1 MAPKTP
7 KNNAALEKKIRTA
20 VIELDKLGTPLTNAN
35 VRQKIGGCSFRDL
48 SPILKAIKAERET
61 RAREESLVP
70 DMPEEVAEL
79 ATAIWETAY
88 RAADDAAAASRRAH
102 AEEVASLRVQLDQWE
117 SDVGTVEDE
126 LEEMTARAEGAEKTI
141 AGLEAQISDFRLVI
155 AGLEGRLLGRQE
167 ATPAAVKADTDL
179 RTAPNLEGMHQMQL
193 FDEQAG
199 DNDGEQTKSGEPDG
213 DDDAGDLDDEAA

>member
-7 KNNAALEKKIRTA
+7 KTNAALEKKIRTA

-48 SPILKAIKAERET
+48 SPILKAIKTERET

-79 ATAIWETAY
+79 ATAFWETAY
-88 RAADDAAAASRRAH
+88 RAADEAAAASRRAH
-102 AEEVASLRVQLDQWE
+102 AEEVAGLRVQLDQWE
-117 SDVGTVEDE
+117 TDVGTVEDE
-126 LEEMTARAEGAEKTI
+126 LAEMTARAEGAAKTI
-141 AGLEAQISDFRLVI
+141 AGLEEQISDLRLVI

-167 ATPAAVKADTDL
+167 ATPAEYKADTDL
-179 RTAPNLEGMHQMQL
+179 KTASDLEGTHQMQL

-199 DNDGEQTKSGEPDG
+199 DNGGEQTESGDRDEDH
-213 DDDAGDLDDEAA
+213 ASGDLDDEAA